1 MDFLCILC
9 CLFLPEVIL
18 AWRRE
23 PEHEGEES
31 SCAHL
36 QHQMGQIPPSLSH
49 YLAVPSWW
57 ADVWMCF
64 QQQGRCVIV
73 AGGRVRTLSLQSHLC
88 IISVG
93 LTPVVL
99 QGEEEEYI

>member
-9 CLFLPEVIL
+9 CLFLPEVIP

-31 SCAHL
+31 SRAHL

-64 QQQGRCVIV
+64 QQEGRWVIV